1 MNVATI
7 AAHDISITCY
17 DNDVPSFVEAEM
29 DRLYGNIFSS
39 LLEFRVYG
47 WVAGTT
53 STYVVSR
60 GGQIITLLM
69 FKRDHGRIQVLNET
83 IRLDAE
89 DMQRF
94 ANFVFQRYP
103 DVQTISFKAI
113 ETDGGDLGFPHQR
126 FNHLEDITLRL
137 PTTTEQ
143 YLASLGKNTRRN
155 IKRYTDRL
163 MRTFPSCRFEVYEGN
178 AVREE
183 DVRAMIQFNH
193 DRMADKNIVSVID
206 EEETR
211 RIIRLVKGCGLVG
224 IMTIDGQIA
233 AGALS
238 YRAGSNYFLNVLAH
252 APRYDDYWV
261 GFLCCYRT
269 ICECIERGG
278 TEFHFLWGR
287 YDYKFT
293 LGAVRRDL
301 DNVTLY
307 RSWIHVAR
315 HAALAL
321 QQARDGYARQAK
333 LWVKYGDTTMSRRA
347 RQLMQ
352 HIRKARH
359 AAQDLSRGKRPRLM
373 HSAHEN

>member
-1 MNVATI
+1 MNVENSI
-7 AAHDISITCY
+7 DHEINITCY
-17 DNDVPSFVEAEM
+17 DNEVPSFVEAEM

-53 STYVVSR
+53 STYVVAR
-60 GGQIITLLM
+60 NRQIITLLL

-83 IRLDAE
+83 IRISAE

-94 ANFVFQRYP
+94 ATFAFGRYP
-103 DVQTISFKAI
+103 EVQTISFKAI
-113 ETDGGDLGFPHQR
+113 ETDGGELGFPHQR

-137 PTTTEQ
+137 PASTEQ

-163 MRTFPSCRFEVYEGN
+163 IRTFPNCHFDVYEGSS
-178 AVREE
+178 VRDE

-211 RIIRLVKGCGLVG
+211 RIIRLVKGCGLLG
-224 IMTIDGQIA
+224 IMTIDGQIV

-269 ICECIERGG
+269 ICECIARGG

-307 RSWIHVAR
+307 RSWMHVAR
-315 HAALAL
+315 HAGLAL
-321 QQARDGYARQAK
+321 QQARDGYARQVK

-352 HIRKARH
+352 HLQKARH
-359 AAQDLSRGKRPRLM
+359 AAQEVSRRKRTTLIR
-373 HSAHEN
+373 SAHEN